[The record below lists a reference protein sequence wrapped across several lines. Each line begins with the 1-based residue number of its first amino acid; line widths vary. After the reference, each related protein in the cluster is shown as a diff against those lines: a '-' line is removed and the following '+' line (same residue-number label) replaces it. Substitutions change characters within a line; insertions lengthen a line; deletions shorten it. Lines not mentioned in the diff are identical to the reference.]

1 MQDQAPANLLILQLP
16 TWLRGKHVCSTRPR
30 PQVQFR
36 VLQRTFTP
44 AFTAHGSRKFQYAR
58 LAESVAQRVFD
69 QDPRLQIWQR
79 PNFFVPFQLPARS
92 LGAIFM
98 HIYSRQMPRRPAL
111 KTQGSARR
119 SLTTRGSSTD
129 NNTRKAGEPST
140 RRALQAD
147 QSSYQSNK
155 MRSNHR
161 PGSPNVPNLYSR
173 QHPNGRQNYTK
184 VTPNRS
190 WRNYFPTFPTRS
202 YFMQPPRELRLQ
214 FSTRSYACPRIW
226 RKIYLKFDFDSLRA
240 ARREWSWG
248 KPASAHSTHIFAP
261 LHTFYY
267 QFQNCKGS
275 QK

>member
-1 MQDQAPANLLILQLP
+1 MDPGNISMLG
-16 TWLRGKHVCSTRPR
+16 WLRRQRRGFPTKTPGFKSGRGQISLYLFSSQRGPWAQYLCTYIHV
-30 PQVQFR
+30 
-36 VLQRTFTP
+36 
-44 AFTAHGSRKFQYAR
+44 YA
-58 LAESVAQRVFD
+58 
-69 QDPRLQIWQR
+69 
-79 PNFFVPFQLPARS
+79 
-92 LGAIFM
+92 
-98 HIYSRQMPRRPAL
+98 RQMPRRPAL
-111 KTQGSARR
+111 ETQGSARR

-147 QSSYQSNK
+147 QSSQQSDN
-155 MRSNHR
+155 MSSNHR
-161 PGSPNVPNLYSR
+161 PGSLLINNLYSR
-173 QHPNGRQNYTK
+173 QHPNGRQNSTK
-184 VTPNRS
+184 VKEKSHQVTPNRS
-190 WRNYFPTFPTRS
+190 WRNYFATFPTRS

-261 LHTFYY
+261 LPYIFY
-267 QFQNCKGS
+267 QFLNCKGS